1 MKRSL
6 ALFTLLLATL
16 VTYNVA
22 NATLMKAS
30 YEGQVVNVIPDEE
43 GTNVM
48 MKVKGG
54 EFKALYIPRSN
65 SNIGVTQKAI
75 DAFRTKRHLKISL

>member
-6 ALFTLLLATL
+6 ALLTLLLATFG
-16 VTYNVA
+16 THQVA
-22 NATLMKAS
+22 LATLS
-30 YEGQVVNVIPDEE
+30 YEGQVVNVVPDEE

-54 EFKALYIPRSN
+54 EFKSLYIPRSN
-65 SNIGVTQKAI
+65 SNTGVTQKAI
-75 DAFRTKRHLKISL
+75 DAFHSKRNLKLSL

>member
-6 ALFTLLLATL
+6 ALLTLLLATL

-22 NATLMKAS
+22 NATLTKVS
-30 YEGQVVNVIPDEE
+30 YEGEVVNVVPDEE

-54 EFKALYIPRSN
+54 EFKSLYIPRSN
-65 SNIGVTQKAI
+65 SNTGITQKAI
-75 DAFRTKRHLKISL
+75 DAMQTKRNIKLSL

>member
-6 ALFTLLLATL
+6 AVLTLLLATFGTHHAL
-16 VTYNVA
+16 A
-22 NATLMKAS
+22 GLS
-30 YEGQVVNVIPDEE
+30 YEGQVVNVVPDEE

-54 EFKALYIPRSN
+54 EFKSLYIPRSN
-65 SNIGVTQKAI
+65 SNTGVTQKAI
-75 DAFRTKRHLKISL
+75 DAFHSKRNIKLSL